1 MYYNAIGS
9 NTTALGYHGYI
20 ALFLY
25 IKVSEL
31 EAGHITPTLS
41 SIDKKATGKNLYVT
55 TLENKGAV
63 GLPLQIHDTSI
74 CFVTCH
80 LPSDSKGK
88 SKLSRRN
95 ESAHSILKEVILAAE
110 NIGFDL
116 HLQVRP
122 LPACLPIS
130 YIMDGSAVI
139 LFCCQTLVL
148 DLSVLLCVLSLSF
161 LYLSVCAVV
170 ICSCHVMS

>member
-63 GLPLQIHDTSI
+63 GMPVQIHDTSI

-80 LPSDSKGK
+80 LPSDSKGQ

-110 NIGFDL
+110 NTGFDL

-122 LPACLPIS
+122 IHMTALYRSINGW
-130 YIMDGSAVI
+130 MDGW
-139 LFCCQTLVL
+139 LG
-148 DLSVLLCVLSLSF
+148 
-161 LYLSVCAVV
+161 
-170 ICSCHVMS
+170 

>member
-122 LPACLPIS
+122 LPIS
-130 YIMDGSAVI
+130 YIMNGSAVI

-148 DLSVLLCVLSLSF
+148 DLSVLLCVLSLFS
-161 LYLSVCAVV
+161 LSLCVCSAV